1 MNVEQHWKGIQQ
13 ANKLYYHRPMGLKVD
28 TEPKRYIFKSRDLK
42 ICAKTN
48 LNRAEK
54 S

>member
-13 ANKLYYHRPMGLKVD
+13 ANKLYYHTNGTKGRDL
-28 TEPKRYIFKSRDLK
+28 EPKKYLFRSHDLK
-42 ICAKTN
+42 IFAKTN